1 MKAIS
6 DAIHNMS
13 ERHTELYS
21 VSGVVSSIN
30 IEEMTCTVSIEGE
43 ADLHGVKIQTM
54 EGGNKGVKLVPKLN
68 SEVIVTYMSPATA
81 YIAMASELSE
91 FGVEID
97 TCNVGIK
104 DNQVSI
110 KQGTAE
116 IKVSNGKIQISSNG
130 IDLGTTLSQLIDAIS
145 AITVTCTAPG
155 SPSTPPINVAQIQ
168 AIKAQLSLLL

>member
-1 MKAIS
+1 MKNVS
-6 DAIHNMS
+6 DAIRNMGGS
-13 ERHTELYS
+13 HQELYS
-21 VSGVVSSIN
+21 VAGVVSSIDLN
-30 IEEMTCTVSIEGE
+30 SMTCTVSIDGE

-68 SEVIVTYMSPATA
+68 SEVIVTYMSTATA
-81 YIAMASELSE
+81 YIAMVSEIQE

-97 TCNVGIK
+97 TCNISIK
-104 DNQVSI
+104 DTQVAI

-116 IKVSNGKIQISSNG
+116 IKLSNGKIQISSNG
-130 IDLGTTLSQLIDAIS
+130 IDLGTTLNQLIDAIS

-168 AIKAQLSLLL
+168 AVKLQLSLII